1 MIIAITCVRNEADIL
16 EFTFRHL
23 FKQGIHRILAID
35 HGSTDGTGDRLRRLA
50 RALPIEIVHYDAPC
64 FEQAEWMNAL
74 AGNARLLGANW
85 ILPFDADEWWIP
97 KRHATIAEALAS
109 ILEKPAVIRAQVFQ
123 HVTMAIR
130 FREPHHLPKVA
141 ITGSPMGAKLGV
153 GSHTV
158 NDLCGR
164 VVDDLLEVRELQFR
178 GADHY
183 VRKMRDRLS
192 MLRPHSPANE
202 NRHYKRV
209 AGFTE
214 DQLRAEYRRYCD
226 QPIEVDM
233 IPSEEWPP
241 QSWEVP
247 Q

>member
-23 FKQGIHRILAID
+23 FKQGIDRILVFD
-35 HGSTDGTGDRLRRLA
+35 HGSTDDTSDRLQGLA
-50 RALPIEIVHYDAPC
+50 RALPVNIVRYDAPC

-74 AGNARLLGANW
+74 AGTARTLGADW

-97 KRHATIAEALAS
+97 KRHATIAQAL
-109 ILEKPAVIRAQVFQ
+109 EPVMGRPTVIRAQVFQ
-123 HVTMAIR
+123 HMTMAIR
-130 FREPHHLPKVA
+130 FRDAHHLAKVA
-141 ITGSPMGAKLGV
+141 ISGYQLGAKFGV

-158 NDLCGR
+158 SDHGGR

-192 MLRPHSPANE
+192 TLRPHSPANE
-202 NRHYKRV
+202 NQHYKRV

-214 DQLRAEYRRYCD
+214 DQLRAEYRRYCNR
-226 QPIEVDM
+226 PIVVDM

-241 QSWEVP
+241 QPWEVP
-247 Q
+247 